1 MKTIKPLLILSL
13 LFSFALISCNDD
25 DQEPI
30 VLQDSDLIGKWK
42 LTEIYSDPGDGSGT
56 YEPTD
61 FDKTLEFSLD
71 GQLTVTNGTICYI
84 NTSTTEDTT
93 ETYSIDGDTITTASC
108 KVLFNFEGRNLVIGQ
123 YCIEGCG
130 EKYIKVN

>member
-1 MKTIKPLLILSL
+1 M
-13 LFSFALISCNDD
+13 
-25 DQEPI
+25 
-30 VLQDSDLIGKWK
+30 QDSDLIGKWK